1 MVRQQAYPAKLARLS
16 RPDRNGSPAPEHP
29 VAGQAPARD
38 FRDPQ
43 ARNAPY
49 RAEPSPSSFAA
60 ENFSASSSLDETGPP
75 VGIAEFSQILR
86 RRWKTIAA
94 TTALV
99 TCLGLAYAFLAR
111 PQFTAATSIFVDPRN
126 RASFQIEQTGTG
138 AGYDP
143 NLVDSQIVLIE
154 SEAVLQRVI
163 EAEKLLDDAE
173 FTRGPG
179 NAAFN
184 VLRNLKEAVKVKRPD
199 RTYVVEIQVR
209 TQEAAKSARIAN
221 AIARAYL
228 SDGRDSKSE
237 TANREQN
244 WLETHI
250 RNLQS
255 RLKEAE
261 ARVEAYKVENK
272 ILGVE
277 GKLVGEQQL
286 SELNRGIVEAQRKA
300 SEARAVLDQV
310 EILKKNGKL
319 ADTTLEALKSPTIE
333 RLRGQMAEITRLEA
347 NARTTLGPRHP
358 AAIEVREQLVETRRL
373 ISEELA
379 RIAEGAR
386 SNFAVAK
393 GNVTGLERQLD
404 ALKRD
409 ATGINRTLLR
419 LRELERAV
427 DAQKAVYEKF
437 LRDKE
442 QIARLSVD
450 TPAGRVI
457 APAIAPQIR
466 SFPNRPLILA
476 LAMAAGLFLG
486 VGLALVLETL
496 SRARRP
502 PPRSAATTWSRE
514 TWSRPTWSRTENHP
528 DVRASGF
535 EPETPA
541 PPDRQPATLAMLP
554 PPIRQSRLR
563 WLHASGTTTGGSKA
577 PIALDAV
584 DREPNSPYAREVT
597 RLAARI
603 SDMVGDETPVTVMIS
618 GARPHA
624 GNPALTINL
633 ARALAGFHRNVVL
646 VDGTGARDGLTA
658 NLAGVGTPVEIDI
671 AGQPHIALRLPTSG
685 RGAIHFLPFGGV
697 HLPRSGKAVPRAA
710 GAALVLIDGPSLDSK
725 EFERIDVD
733 HRIDGVIAVLPAGS
747 DATGPLGAALDQRF
761 GAVLMGVVGQ
771 AA

>member
-1 MVRQQAYPAKLARLS
+1 MVRQQAHSAKLKRLS
-16 RPDRNGSPAPEHP
+16 RPDRNKNLVPERI
-29 VAGQAPARD
+29 VA
-38 FRDPQ
+38 
-43 ARNAPY
+43 
-49 RAEPSPSSFAA
+49 PSSAVPLARAA
-60 ENFSASSSLDETGPP
+60 VSWPRARHIDPKPYPEAGNLDEADTP

-86 RRWKTIAA
+86 RRWRAIVA

-99 TCLGLAYAFLAR
+99 TTLGLVFAFSVK
-111 PQFTAATSIFVDPRN
+111 PQYTAATSIFVDPRN

-138 AGYDP
+138 GGYDP

-154 SEAVLQRVI
+154 SETVLQRVI

-173 FTRGPG
+173 LTRGPG
-179 NAAFN
+179 TAAFN
-184 VLRNLKEAVKVKRPD
+184 VMRNLKEAVKVKRPD

-209 TQEAAKSARIAN
+209 TQGAEKSARIAN

-228 SDGRDSKSE
+228 SDGRESKSE

-244 WLETHI
+244 WLEQHI
-250 RNLQS
+250 QNLQN

-261 ARVEAYKVENK
+261 ARVEAYKSENK

-286 SELNRGIVEAQRKA
+286 SELNRGIVDAQRKA

-310 EILKKNGKL
+310 EILRKSGRL
-319 ADTTLEALKSPTIE
+319 ADTTLEALKSATIE

-347 NARTTLGPRHP
+347 NSHSTLGPRHP
-358 AAIEVREQLVETRRL
+358 AAIEIREQLVETRRL
-373 ISEELA
+373 INEELA

-386 SNFAVAK
+386 SNYAVAK

-409 ATGINRTLLR
+409 ATGINKTLLR

-442 QIARLSVD
+442 QIARLTVD

-457 APAIAPQIR
+457 APAIAPQTK
-466 SFPNRPLILA
+466 SFPNRPLILV

-502 PPRSAATTWSRE
+502 SSRSAAPWRDERAEDAPEPTPTAGPLTTL
-514 TWSRPTWSRTENHP
+514 
-528 DVRASGF
+528 AIL
-535 EPETPA
+535 PA
-541 PPDRQPATLAMLP
+541 PVQQP
-554 PPIRQSRLR
+554 RLR
-563 WLHASGTTTGGSKA
+563 WIRTSGTARRGA
-577 PIALDAV
+577 LAIALDAIE
-584 DREPNSPYAREVT
+584 REPNSSYAREIG

-603 SDMVGDETPVTVMIS
+603 STMLGEDTQVTLLVS
-618 GARPHA
+618 GTLRHA
-624 GNPALTINL
+624 GNPALSANL
-633 ARALAGFHRNVVL
+633 ARALAALRRDVVL
-646 VDGTGARDGLTA
+646 VDGIGGREGLSA
-658 NLAGVGTPVEIDI
+658 NLAGTGTPVEIEI
-671 AGQPHIALRLPTSG
+671 AGQPQIALRLPTSA
-685 RGAIHFLPFGGV
+685 RGAIYFLPFGGV
-697 HLPRSGKAVPRAA
+697 RLPRNGKSVPRASIA
-710 GAALVLIDGPSLDSK
+710 GLVLIDGPAVGSAEL
-725 EFERIDVD
+725 ERIDVD
-733 HRIDGVIAVLPAGS
+733 HGIDGVIAVLPPGTDPSGS
-747 DATGPLGAALDQRF
+747 LGAALDQRF
-761 GAVLMGVVGQ
+761 GNTLMGVVGQ